1 MRGGVHWYAA
11 QAIPQIDP
19 PEAEKRAISGWKL
32 SMAIKVSLT
41 ASRNHALMLRADN
54 FFLKLLLTQI
64 LCWILS
70 DNTKEGGEASSGR
83 PGELRD
89 SAG

>member
-1 MRGGVHWYAA
+1 
-11 QAIPQIDP
+11 
-19 PEAEKRAISGWKL
+19 
-32 SMAIKVSLT
+32 MAIKVSLT

-64 LCWILS
+64 LCWILR

-83 PGELRD
+83 PGGIKGLWRD
-89 SAG
+89 SLLSGGFLKHREA